1 MTLMEL
7 QPPETPHPHRFTRE
21 EYYQMADVGLFEG
34 QRVELIEGEIVDMA
48 PQKNPHVLGVSRT
61 SRALA
66 KAFGDAF
73 WVRSQAPLH
82 LGAGSEPEPD
92 LAVVPGPMESY
103 KDHPTTALLIVEVAD
118 TTGRFDRG
126 KKASLYA
133 RAGIKDYWIINIQD
147 ECVEVLRDPVKDT
160 HAPLGWRY
168 RLVVTVGPPAT
179 IAPLAKPEAIIA
191 VADLLP

>member
-7 QPPETPHPHRFTRE
+7 QPPETPPPHRFTRE
-21 EYYQMADVGLFEG
+21 EYYQMADMGLFEG

-48 PQKNPHVLGVSRT
+48 PQKNPHVLGVSRA
-61 SRALA
+61 SRALT

-82 LGAGSEPEPD
+82 MGAKSEPEPD

-103 KDHPTTALLIVEVAD
+103 KDHPTAALLIVEVAD
-118 TTGRFDRG
+118 TTLRFDRG
-126 KKASLYA
+126 QKASLYA

-147 ECVEVLRDPVKDT
+147 ECVEVLREPVADAR
-160 HAPLGWRY
+160 APLGWRY
-168 RLVVTVGPPAT
+168 KSVVTVRSPAT
-179 IAPLAKPEAIIA
+179 IAPLAKPEAVIA